1 MDGSFRHPKTMP
13 PVVLLWP
20 VSCADKRLYL
30 SKKYSLS
37 HGTCFAQRLPKCV
50 ESHLGTDHR
59 TTRPCG
65 CCKASVQRFMPL
77 SLQLFSKQADVGSS
91 LITLLALL
99 LYMWYIFSAII
110 ETVGAPCRSHV
121 CIHLAR
127 KSRCSS
133 TLRHEERKLACQRN
147 NHTSTGRAD
156 GRMGSCV
163 FVLSSLPGWLV
174 SRLTRCCTCKV
185 RLKAG
190 R

>member
-1 MDGSFRHPKTMP
+1 MRLWLFY
-13 PVVLLWP
+13 VVLAGEFTFLLFLSWSHCSSKGCSAIAKVGCFCLVP
-20 VSCADKRLYL
+20 SASLPL

-65 CCKASVQRFMPL
+65 CCKASVQRFTPL

-110 ETVGAPCRSHV
+110 ETVGAP
-121 CIHLAR
+121 
-127 KSRCSS
+127 
-133 TLRHEERKLACQRN
+133 
-147 NHTSTGRAD
+147 STGRAD

-190 R
+190 C